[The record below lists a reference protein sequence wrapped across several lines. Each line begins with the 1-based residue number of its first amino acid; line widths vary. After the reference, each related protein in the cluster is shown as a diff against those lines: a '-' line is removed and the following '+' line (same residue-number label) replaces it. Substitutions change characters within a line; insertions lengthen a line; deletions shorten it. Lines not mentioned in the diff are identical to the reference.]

1 MRNTKPKSYT
11 MYIQI
16 NEGTVKLND
25 RSWREEEEKCPDM
38 FLYLAFICV
47 WVGPCLLGLI
57 NTRNKPFFSE
67 VWLFYR
73 AFFFHRKTVTAI
85 SGEWS
90 QWPNFF
96 FRFCAASIIPNNVMV
111 LEGTRASR
119 FSSVYLCTK
128 HKMRTQAENLYVHRT
143 GMAAY
148 NIHI

>member
-1 MRNTKPKSYT
+1 MCNTKPKSYT

-25 RSWREEEEKCPDM
+25 QSWREEGGKCPDM

-47 WVGPCLLGLI
+47 WVGPCLLGLV
-57 NTRNKPFFSE
+57 NTRNKMFFLKFDSFTE
-67 VWLFYR
+67 P
-73 AFFFHRKTVTAI
+73 FFFHRKNVTAI

-96 FRFCAASIIPNNVMV
+96 FRFCAASIIPNNVKV
-111 LEGTRASR
+111 LEGARASR
-119 FSSVYLCTK
+119 FSSVYLCMK
-128 HKMRTQAENLYVHRT
+128 HKMCTQAENLYVHRT